1 MWLLQQKER
10 FHEFPEN
17 PIFNGINEEEYNE
30 LAAPG
35 CVRTSRYAKDQAVFS
50 TGDQTTAF
58 GILLSG
64 ELHIENID
72 LWGNRIIL
80 HNISA
85 GEAFAETYAL
95 SRIPMMVDVTASR
108 DSEILFLDLENCW
121 MTETAA
127 GRGTQN
133 CSATCLS
140 SPPPKTSPGPTGCS
154 ASPPG
159 TSAPAS

>member
-1 MWLLQQKER
+1 MNFLK
-10 FHEFPEN
+10 N
-17 PIFNGINEEEYNE
+17 PIFNGITEEEYNE

-35 CVRTSRYAKDQAVFS
+35 CTRTSRYAKDQAVFC

-108 DSEILFLDLENCW
+108 YPHPHHDLSVS
-121 MTETAA
+121 
-127 GRGTQN
+127 RG
-133 CSATCLS
+133 
-140 SPPPKTSPGPTGCS
+140 GPVRE
-154 ASPPG
+154 
-159 TSAPAS
+159 PASHHPLQPPADGGLPERGPERTVKRTGENAG

>member
-1 MWLLQQKER
+1 MNFLKN
-10 FHEFPEN
+10 F
-17 PIFNGINEEEYNE
+17 IFRSLFGITEEEYNE

-35 CVRTSRYAKDQAVFS
+35 CTRTSRYAKDQAVFS

-85 GEAFAETYAL
+85 AGSL
-95 SRIPMMVDVTASR
+95 RRDLRPQPHPDDGGRHRLPGQRDPLPGSGKTA
-108 DSEILFLDLENCW
+108 
-121 MTETAA
+121 
-127 GRGTQN
+127 G
-133 CSATCLS
+133 
-140 SPPPKTSPGPTGCS
+140 
-154 ASPPG
+154 
-159 TSAPAS
+159 

>member
-1 MWLLQQKER
+1 MNFLK
-10 FHEFPEN
+10 N
-17 PIFNGINEEEYNE
+17 PIFNGITEEEYNE

-35 CVRTSRYAKDQAVFS
+35 CTRTSRYAKDQTVFC

-108 DSEILFLDLENCW
+108 DSEILFLDLEKLLDDRNSSRPW
-121 MTETAA
+121 HTKLLHNLL
-127 GRGTQN
+127 Q
-133 CSATCLS
+133 LS
-140 SPPPKTSPGPTGCS
+140 SASQTSWVTADLSLGLMGVY
-154 ASPPG
+154 
-159 TSAPAS
+159 